1 MNRVR
6 LIAGL
11 TVCILVVA
19 SLVAWYLQPS
29 PVDVARR
36 HAAEQ
41 GIAAESLVLLGH
53 QGSGNLLGRKEAV
66 QFQLQGAKP
75 AKKLVVELRQPAY
88 FLAWQVVEFRTE
100 AHGSAADGPDA
111 PRGEAIADP
120 VLRQAREEADSI
132 LDGLLA
138 GKFDQDQDLWP
149 VARKVKGFQSWAI
162 KSQKVVREGAAEF
175 QGVLTRPGDAAGF
188 KVTLVKQAS
197 GKWAVGAFSG
207 PNPE

>member
-1 MNRVR
+1 MKRVR
-6 LIAGL
+6 FIVGV
-11 TVCILVVA
+11 TVCFLAVA
-19 SLVAWYLQPS
+19 SLVAWYRQPS

-41 GIAAESLVLLGH
+41 GIAAESLVLLGYE
-53 QGSGNLLGRKEAV
+53 GSGNLFDRKETV
-66 QFQLQGAKP
+66 QFQLPGAKP
-75 AKKLVVELRQPAY
+75 AKKLVVELRQPVY
-88 FLAWQVVEFRTE
+88 FLAWQVVDFREE

-111 PRGEAIADP
+111 PTGEAIADP
-120 VLRQAREEADSI
+120 VLRQARAQADSI

-138 GKFDQDQDLWP
+138 GQFDQDPDLGP
-149 VARKVKGFQSWAI
+149 VAKKLKGFQSWAI

-175 QGVLTRPGDAAGF
+175 QGVLTSPGGAAGF

-207 PNPE
+207 PNRE